1 MKKKATESLEPGT
14 LSRRDFLKRTSLGT
28 LALAAAGDLSAK
40 ILYPF
45 KTVSGSQ
52 SKVVLVR
59 HSKVVDAAGSIQQPL
74 LQKMIDKAVIAFS
87 GENTLADAWS
97 KYFSAGDV
105 VGLKVNTLGLID
117 LQGMDFLQHFPAVA
131 NAIAAGLK
139 KAGVKEENVIV
150 WDRSEEELSQAG
162 FTINRE
168 PTAMRV
174 IGNKKNRRGSEGQFN
189 PKSYPVGK
197 SSSRVSSILA
207 DLCTAMINVPV
218 PKTHGGAVFTCSLKN
233 HYGTID
239 NPREF
244 HPNSCTNPGIP
255 EVNTI
260 PMIRDKQKLIVCD
273 AILVAT
279 EGGPRWNRR
288 FTKPYGGILVGT
300 DPVAIDTIALKILD
314 EKRAED
320 GMEPIASRV
329 RHIPL
334 SAELGLGTDNMD
346 NIELVKLALD

>member
-1 MKKKATESLEPGT
+1 MKKKATESLGPGA

-97 KYFSAGDV
+97 KYFSADDV
-105 VGLKVNTLGLID
+105 VGLKVNALGLID
-117 LQGMDFLQHFPAVA
+117 LQGMDFLQHFPAVT
-131 NAIAAGLK
+131 NAIASGLK
-139 KAGVKEENVIV
+139 KAGVKEGNVIV

-162 FTINRE
+162 YTINHE

-197 SSSRVSSILA
+197 NSSRVCSILA
-207 DLCTAMINVPV
+207 DQCTALVNIPV
-218 PKTHGGAVFTCSLKN
+218 PKTHGGAVFTGSLKN

-239 NPREF
+239 NPRDF
-244 HPNSCTNPGIP
+244 HSNSCTNPGIP

-260 PMIRDKQKLIVCD
+260 PMIRDKQKLIVYD
-273 AILVAT
+273 AMLVAV

-314 EKRAED
+314 KKRAEA
-320 GMEPIASRV
+320 GMVLIASRA

-334 SAELGLGTDNMD
+334 SAELGLGTDNLD
-346 NIELVKLALD
+346 NIELVKLTG